1 MPLPTPPDPL
11 DLATI
16 YREYYKR
23 IYNYIYGQILHCEV
37 AEDLTAD
44 VFVAVAA
51 HIEQFES
58 SRGNFA
64 TWLFTIARNITRN
77 YRLRSSTRL
86 EEYRGELPECAAD
99 TPKGWDESL
108 RSPENIRTERILAHL
123 SQEERRFLGLRYV
136 LDLSNEEIGR
146 VIGRSQPTVPPPA
159 DEVPEIG
166 RKRDRKIVNGIG
178 KHYVFSQAF
187 LMKKA

>member
-23 IYNYIYGQILHCEV
+23 IYNYIYGQILHREA

-77 YRLRSSTRL
+77 YHLRSSTRL

-123 SQEERRFLGLRYV
+123 SQEERRFLELRYV

-146 VIGRSQPTVPPPA
+146 VIGASSDAVSQRFHRLLTKCRKL
-159 DEVPEIG
+159 DEKET
-166 RKRDRKIVNGIG
+166 G
-178 KHYVFSQAF
+178 KS
-187 LMKKA
+187 